1 MMFRLHCTCA
11 IVLGLAAPCLAQ
23 QVPAAATNKPT
34 TYRVFMRGTAIGR
47 EDVTIEKNASGLTV
61 TSQGRLAAPLN
72 VDIKRAQ
79 FKYRPDWS
87 PEAFSLEGN
96 TNNAEVSVRTSFNGT
111 TAVTQGTQGGKPV
124 NVSHTVTADTVI
136 LPGGVFSAF
145 AALSHRLVG
154 IPPKTRLRAYVL
166 PEAEIGLNVLDVV
179 NERMQVGTTLLNVR
193 RYDLVLGTLKGD
205 LPISL
210 IAAEDGSLVRVGIP
224 SQGVDLVREDV
235 ASPTS
240 RTQVYSNPSDE
251 PVIIPAQGFNIG
263 ATLTRPKAG
272 TGARLPAVVLL
283 GSASAGDR
291 DGFLNGVP
299 ILGQLAGAL
308 ADAGFLVVR
317 YDRRGFGQSGG
328 RSESATIVDSAE
340 DARVVV
346 RWLSDRK
353 DVDPKRVA
361 LVGHAEGAWIAILTA
376 NRERRIAAV
385 ASIAGASTTGAELN
399 LEQQQY
405 ELNQLSLPAAERAK
419 KIALQ
424 KQIQS
429 AVMTGKGWE
438 SIPANERRDAD
449 TPWFHSYLMFDPTKT
464 VSDLKQPILIV
475 HGALDKEIPPAH
487 ADRLTDL
494 ARKSDSKSVEVVVI
508 RGINHLLIPAFT
520 GDLGEYPSLT
530 DRNVSKD
537 VSGAVGAWLT
547 KTFAAIK

>member
-23 QVPAAATNKPT
+23 QVPAATNKPT

-240 RTQVYSNPSDE
+240 RTQVYSNPGDE

>member
-23 QVPAAATNKPT
+23 QVPAPTNKPT

-72 VDIKRAQ
+72 VDVKRAQ

-96 TNNAEVSVRTSFNGT
+96 TNNAEVSIRTSFNGT

-124 NVSHTVTADTVI
+124 NVSHTVTADTVV

-179 NERMQVGTTLLNVR
+179 NERMQLGTTLLSVR
-193 RYDLVLGTLKGD
+193 RYNLVLGTTAGD

-240 RTQVYSNPSDE
+240 RTQVYSNPGDE

-272 TGARLPAVVLL
+272 TGARPPAVVLL

-291 DGFLNGVP
+291 DGFLSGVP

-353 DVDPKRVA
+353 DVEPKRVA

-449 TPWFHSYLMFDPTKT
+449 TPWFHSYLTFDPAKT

-475 HGALDKEIPPAH
+475 HGALDKEIPPTH

-494 ARKSDSKSVEVVVI
+494 ARKSDSKSVEVVVV
-508 RGINHLLIPAFT
+508 RGVNHLLIPAFT

>member
-1 MMFRLHCTCA
+1 
-11 IVLGLAAPCLAQ
+11 
-23 QVPAAATNKPT
+23 
-34 TYRVFMRGTAIGR
+34 
-47 EDVTIEKNASGLTV
+47 
-61 TSQGRLAAPLN
+61 
-72 VDIKRAQ
+72 
-79 FKYRPDWS
+79 
-87 PEAFSLEGN
+87 
-96 TNNAEVSVRTSFNGT
+96 
-111 TAVTQGTQGGKPV
+111 
-124 NVSHTVTADTVI
+124 
-136 LPGGVFSAF
+136 VFSAF

-179 NERMQVGTTLLNVR
+179 NERMQLGTTLLSVR
-193 RYDLVLGTLKGD
+193 RYSLVLGTTAGD

-240 RTQVYSNPSDE
+240 RTQVYSNPGDE

-283 GSASAGDR
+283 GSAGAGDR

-340 DARVVV
+340 DARVLV

-376 NRERRIAAV
+376 NRERLIAAV

>member
-1 MMFRLHCTCA
+1 MFRLHCTWA

-23 QVPAAATNKPT
+23 QVPAATNKPT

-136 LPGGVFSAF
+136 LPSGVFSAF

-179 NERMQVGTTLLNVR
+179 NERMQLGTTLLSVR
-193 RYDLVLGTLKGD
+193 RYSLVLGTTAGD

-240 RTQVYSNPSDE
+240 RTQVYSNPGDE

-272 TGARLPAVVLL
+272 TGARLPAIVLL

-340 DARVVV
+340 DARVLV

-429 AVMTGKGWE
+429 AVVTGKGWE

-449 TPWFHSYLMFDPTKT
+449 TPWFHSYLTFDPAKT
-464 VSDLKQPILIV
+464 ISDLKQPILIV

>member
-23 QVPAAATNKPT
+23 QVPAPTNKPT

-240 RTQVYSNPSDE
+240 RTQVYSNPGDE

>member
-23 QVPAAATNKPT
+23 QVPAPTNKPT

>member
-23 QVPAAATNKPT
+23 QVPAPTNKPT
-34 TYRVFMRGTAIGR
+34 TYRVFIRGTAIGR

>member
-23 QVPAAATNKPT
+23 QVPAATNKPT

>member
-23 QVPAAATNKPT
+23 QVPAATNKPT

-154 IPPKTRLRAYVL
+154 VPPKTRLRAYVL

-179 NERMQVGTTLLNVR
+179 NERMQLGTTLLSVR
-193 RYDLVLGTLKGD
+193 RYNLVLGTTAGD

-487 ADRLTDL
+487 ADRLTDF

>member
-23 QVPAAATNKPT
+23 QVPAPTNKPT

-179 NERMQVGTTLLNVR
+179 NERMQLGTTLLSVR
-193 RYDLVLGTLKGD
+193 RYNLVLGTTAGD

-240 RTQVYSNPSDE
+240 RTQVYSNPGDE

-449 TPWFHSYLMFDPTKT
+449 TPWFHSYLMFDPAKT

-487 ADRLTDL
+487 ADRLTDF

>member
-23 QVPAAATNKPT
+23 QVPAPTNKPT

-154 IPPKTRLRAYVL
+154 VPPKTRLRAYVL

>member
-23 QVPAAATNKPT
+23 QVPAATNKPT

-240 RTQVYSNPSDE
+240 RTQVYSNPGDE

-405 ELNQLSLPAAERAK
+405 ELNQLSLPAAERAQ

-438 SIPANERRDAD
+438 SILANERRDAD
-449 TPWFHSYLMFDPTKT
+449 TPWFHSYLMFDPAKT

-487 ADRLTDL
+487 ADRLTDF

>member
-1 MMFRLHCTCA
+1 MVRLYCTCA
-11 IVLGLAAPCLAQ
+11 IVLTLAVSALAQ
-23 QVPAAATNKPT
+23 QPPSPTNKPT
-34 TYRVFMRGTAIGR
+34 GYRLFMRGTAIGR
-47 EDVTIEKNASGLTV
+47 EDVTIEKNAGGLTV

-87 PEAFSLEGN
+87 PEAFSLEGS
-96 TNNAEVSVRTSFNGT
+96 TNNAEVTVRTSFNGT

-124 NVSHTVTADTVI
+124 NVSHTVTADTVV

-145 AALSHRLVG
+145 AALSYRLAG

-179 NERMQVGTTLLNVR
+179 NERMQLGTTLLSVR
-193 RYDLVLGTLKGD
+193 RYSLVLGTTAGD

-240 RTQVYSNPSDE
+240 RTQVYSNPGDE

-283 GSASAGDR
+283 GSAGAGDR

-299 ILGQLAGAL
+299 ILGQLAGSL

-328 RSESATIVDSAE
+328 RSESATIVDSSE

-353 DVDPKRVA
+353 DVDPKRIA

-376 NRERRIAAV
+376 TRERRIAAV
-385 ASIAGASTTGAELN
+385 ASIAGASSTGAELN

-405 ELNQLSLPAAERAK
+405 ELSQLSLPAAERAK

-429 AVMTGKGWE
+429 AVVTGKGWE

-449 TPWFHSYLMFDPTKT
+449 TPWFHSYLTFDPAKT

-494 ARKSDSKSVEVVVI
+494 ARKSDSKSVEVVVV
-508 RGINHLLIPAFT
+508 RGVNHLLIPAFT

-530 DRNVSKD
+530 DRNISKD

>member
-23 QVPAAATNKPT
+23 QVPAPTNKPT

-61 TSQGRLAAPLN
+61 TSQGRFAAPLN

-179 NERMQVGTTLLNVR
+179 NERMQLGTTLLSVR
-193 RYDLVLGTLKGD
+193 RYNLVLGTTAGD

-240 RTQVYSNPSDE
+240 RTQVYSNPGDE

-449 TPWFHSYLMFDPTKT
+449 TPWFHSYLMFDPAKT

-487 ADRLTDL
+487 ADRLTDF